1 MCIVNME
8 IQIMVPVTPTVQIA
22 IVPTNTVASMA
33 LDNTVLDSTV
43 LDSTVLDSTVL
54 DSTVDHNTVDHNM
67 EVDLRMVRGMYM
79 EVNMETNMISVII

>member
-8 IQIMVPVTPTVQIA
+8 IQIMVLVTLMVQIA
-22 IVPTNTVASMA
+22 IVPTNTVVNTVASMA

-43 LDSTVLDSTVL
+43 HNM
-54 DSTVDHNTVDHNM
+54 VDHNTVDHSM

-79 EVNMETNMISVII
+79 EVNMEANMISVII